1 LVDLLGRKPL
11 KTESG
16 EPPAQIPICERVRTL
31 SRYPCITLLKAK
43 DGGEKRTQDR
53 YSAGLHHLALCA
65 SSRDD
70 VDALYAKPKKYGANI
85 LDSPVEYPGHDSG
98 SQKAET
104 AAC

>member
-1 LVDLLGRKPL
+1 
-11 KTESG
+11 
-16 EPPAQIPICERVRTL
+16 
-31 SRYPCITLLKAK
+31 
-43 DGGEKRTQDR
+43 
-53 YSAGLHHLALCA
+53 LCA